1 MTHTPWWKQAIIY
14 QIYPRSFQDSNGDG
28 VGDLPG
34 IISRLDYLADLGI
47 TAVWI
52 SPIYP
57 SPMADFGYDVS
68 NYTDIHPL
76 FGTLDD
82 IDTLIHEAHGRGLK
96 IILDYVPNHSSD
108 QHPWFIES
116 RSSRDNPRRDWYI
129 WRDPAPDG
137 GPPNNWLNHFGG
149 ESAWRWDEATGQYYL
164 HLFLPQ
170 QPDLNWRNP
179 EVRDAMLDVLRFWF
193 DRGVDGVRVDVS
205 SKVMKDPE
213 FRDNPP
219 NPDWRPG
226 MDPFER
232 LLLVHSENHPD
243 IRQFN
248 FWLRGVAE
256 EYEEER
262 LLIGEIYLPLRQ
274 LVAHYG
280 QDRDELHLPFNFHLI
295 YTPWEAD
302 AVRNLVEEYEAA
314 LPADAW
320 PNWVLGN
327 HDRHR
332 FATRAGRENA
342 RLGMM
347 LLLTLRGTPTLY
359 YGDEI
364 GMEDVEIPPDQIQD
378 PAELNAPGLG
388 LGRDPERTPMQWDDS
403 PNAGFCPPDVQ
414 PWLPVA
420 PDYEQVNVARQL
432 ADPGSMLNFTR
443 RLAALRQQSPALR
456 EGSYQTIPA
465 GPDLFAYA
473 RIMDDERYIIVLNF
487 ANEPRTWEPPAGLA
501 GTQEVI
507 ATTYPGQERTL
518 DRPVQLAPH
527 EGIVFGDKVA

>member
-1 MTHTPWWKQAIIY
+1 
-14 QIYPRSFQDSNGDG
+14 
-28 VGDLPG
+28 
-34 IISRLDYLADLGI
+34 
-47 TAVWI
+47 
-52 SPIYP
+52 
-57 SPMADFGYDVS
+57 
-68 NYTDIHPL
+68 
-76 FGTLDD
+76 
-82 IDTLIHEAHGRGLK
+82 
-96 IILDYVPNHSSD
+96 
-108 QHPWFIES
+108 
-116 RSSRDNPRRDWYI
+116 
-129 WRDPAPDG
+129 
-137 GPPNNWLNHFGG
+137 
-149 ESAWRWDEATGQYYL
+149 
-164 HLFLPQ
+164 
-170 QPDLNWRNP
+170 
-179 EVRDAMLDVLRFWF
+179 
-193 DRGVDGVRVDVS
+193 VS

-302 AVRNLVEEYEAA
+302 AVRALVEEYEAA

-420 PDYEQVNVARQL
+420 PDYEQV
-432 ADPGSMLNFTR
+432 
-443 RLAALRQQSPALR
+443 
-456 EGSYQTIPA
+456 
-465 GPDLFAYA
+465 
-473 RIMDDERYIIVLNF
+473 
-487 ANEPRTWEPPAGLA
+487 
-501 GTQEVI
+501 
-507 ATTYPGQERTL
+507 
-518 DRPVQLAPH
+518 
-527 EGIVFGDKVA
+527 